1 MQNRHYNRQWSF
13 VIGFILSLLLP
24 LTAFAETVGYFSLV
38 EGRVDILKVGKT
50 SAVPVKKND
59 NVSMGDIV
67 RTKSDGRTEITFK
80 DETTVKLAPE
90 TRMKIDEYT
99 FNPDN
104 SRNKGVLNL
113 FRGKV
118 RSIVTKSKG
127 IIPIGLGIS
136 SFNVNTPT
144 AIAGVRGTDFFVFFD
159 KGITGVIF
167 KVGQGFV
174 INPNMPDKIINI
186 NAGQITFVI
195 NPNVLPA
202 PPRPATKVEMTQH
215 AKDTAPA
222 EKPKEKKEEK
232 AEKEPSKTVEA
243 KAEKKEEEKEKKEE
257 KIEEG
262 KPAEEVK
269 AEEVKKEEAKTETGK
284 VKAGEK
290 IPTEEAPKTVA
301 APVKAET
308 AEAAAP
314 VDIAAAPAAVTG
326 IETIPITDVISVVDV
341 TGAAGLLDI
350 SGGTI
355 PLTTTGG
362 EVVGIT
368 GGIPVTDIITPTT
381 GTADTSTLIPVTETY
396 PELMTKV
403 KVNLVFP

>member
-38 EGRVDILKVGKT
+38 EGRVDILKAGKT
-50 SAVPVKKND
+50 SAVPVKRND

-90 TRMKIDEYT
+90 TRIKIDEYT

-118 RSIVTKSKG
+118 RSVVTKSKG

-186 NAGQITFVI
+186 NAGQVSFVI
-195 NPNVLPA
+195 NPNIPPA

-257 KIEEG
+257 KKEEG

-269 AEEVKKEEAKTETGK
+269 A
-284 VKAGEK
+284 GEK
-290 IPTEEAPKTVA
+290 IPTEAAPKTVA
-301 APVKAET
+301 APVKADI
-308 AEAAAP
+308 AEAATP
-314 VDIAAAPAAVTG
+314 VDIVAAPAVAETKGAVPVAEAVPQTIPVEVIAPTTPKDITAAELPRGVDVTPPAVVTG
-326 IETIPITDVISVVDV
+326 VETIPITVLY
-341 TGAAGLLDI
+341 LLW
-350 SGGTI
+350 
-355 PLTTTGG
+355 
-362 EVVGIT
+362 
-368 GGIPVTDIITPTT
+368 
-381 GTADTSTLIPVTETY
+381 
-396 PELMTKV
+396 M
-403 KVNLVFP
+403 